1 MRKEYINQLECV
13 GHGIWE
19 WNPIANL
26 ISLSPQWITMLGYD
40 VKGFEQTKDKWMSLL
55 CGDLARIYHLDFHLG
70 FHLTLDLTLTCI
82 NIPG

>member
-40 VKGFEQTKDKWMSLL
+40 VKGFEQTKDKWMSLIHPE
-55 CGDLARIYHLDFHLG
+55 DLNYCLNE
-70 FHLTLDLTLTCI
+70 LTALLNGRTKLY
-82 NIPG
+82 